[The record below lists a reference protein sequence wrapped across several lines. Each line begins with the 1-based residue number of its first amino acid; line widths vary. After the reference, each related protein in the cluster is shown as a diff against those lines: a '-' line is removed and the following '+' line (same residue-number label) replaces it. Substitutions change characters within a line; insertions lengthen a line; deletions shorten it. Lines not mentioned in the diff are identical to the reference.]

1 MKRKLIILLVIATC
15 LFKASYS
22 QVFRN
27 YQTREI
33 QVNQDT
39 VKIDSLSIIPGSVM
53 LKNNLGK
60 IIDTSFYSV
69 NYPHALLIIKNN
81 GLKKKKLMVNYK
93 IFPYYFPKKFFH
105 KKPVVSD
112 TIAKNQQFAYNY
124 SPSKDDEGDMF
135 DFEGLQKSGSISRGI
150 SFGNSQDLS
159 VNSDL
164 NLQLAG
170 NLNNEIGIKA
180 VISDNNI
187 PIQPQGNTQQ
197 IQEFDK
203 VFIELSKGSSVL
215 TAGDFELHSKGSY
228 FMNINKKAQGGDFST
243 SYSVIE
249 RDGKDDIIAHSKISG
264 AISKGKYTKNTIEPI
279 EGNQGPYR
287 LKGANNETFIIVL
300 AGSEK
305 VYMDGKLLKRG
316 ENNDYVIDY
325 NTAEITFTPQNMIT
339 KDKRIIV
346 EFEYTDRN
354 YARSMFY
361 TENSIGTKKWDIRVN
376 AYSEQDLKNQ
386 PLDMSLGEEEKD
398 LLYDVGDSL
407 QMAVSPFVDSVGY
420 NNNKVLYK
428 MTDTTVNGTYYDSIY
443 VYSTNPDLA
452 HYEVGF
458 SLVGEGKG
466 NYTRMQSAANG
477 KVFSWIAPVNGIP
490 QGKYEPVT
498 LLVSP
503 KKKQMAMVAADYHI
517 NKSTMATVEVA
528 VSNNDINTFS
538 PHGDQDN
545 TGYAL
550 KTGIQN
556 KTPVLAT
563 ASNNWD
569 LNSSVSHEWTNKL
582 FLPAERYRNVEFER
596 DWNVNDQNY
605 NQDDHITTI
614 GLKLADDKINHLGY
628 GFSRFHK
635 GKDYKAYKNKG
646 GLYFALFNFH
656 LDADGSILNTENLNH
671 HTKFIRHRE
680 KLVKKLSWLHIG
692 AANEGED
699 NRFFIPNEDTLF
711 GNSYSFNEWQAFITN
726 ADTAVNRFEVKYANR
741 IDNKVAMNTLKPST
755 KGESVHT
762 YYEWLRNKNSRL
774 KLDATYRKLMILDTM
789 LTSNQPDENL
799 VGRIEYF
806 ISQLDG
812 AVSLNSFYEAG
823 TGQEVKKEFSYLEVA
838 DGQGIYKWND
848 YNNNNVKEL
857 DEFDVAVYQDEADY
871 IRVYIPTNEYIKTYF
886 NRFNGVLNLD
896 LSRVWRDEKGLK
908 NFLSRFSDRSNY
920 SIQQKTTNKD
930 FHNAFNP
937 FYSNLKDQALI
948 SYNAGLS
955 NTLYFNKRSTKYSLS
970 HTYRNTNYK
979 SLLVNGFEARK
990 RELHRGSLRWNISK
1004 TFTFKQEGEKGINSA
1019 SSEYFNNR
1027 DYHIDQFHTKSRLV
1041 FQPSLYFRLGSDF
1054 LYGEKMNNE
1063 GTTGEKA
1070 IKRDVGID
1078 AKFTAINKT
1087 NLTVKGNYI
1096 FLEYNAETNTPIAFE
1111 MLESLKPGRNLTWNL
1126 NIQRNLSGY
1135 LQLNLRYNGRK
1146 SPGNKTIHV
1155 GSVQLRAYF

>member
-1 MKRKLIILLVIATC
+1 MIITTC
-15 LFKASYS
+15 FSTAGYS
-22 QVFRN
+22 QVFKN
-27 YQTREI
+27 YKSRDI
-33 QVNQDT
+33 QVNEDT
-39 VKIDSLSIIPGSVM
+39 VKIDSLSIIPGSVT

-60 IIDTSFYSV
+60 VMDTASYRV
-69 NYPHALLIIKNN
+69 DYPKALLIIKNKKLN
-81 GLKKKKLMVNYK
+81 KKKFKISYK
-93 IFPYYFPKKFFH
+93 VFPYYFPKKFYH
-105 KKPVVSD
+105 KKPAVPGTV
-112 TIAKNQQFAYNY
+112 AKNKPFLYNY
-124 SPSKDDEGDMF
+124 RPSKDDEDDMF
-135 DFEGLQKSGSISRGI
+135 NFEGLQKSGSISRGI

-170 NLNNEIGIKA
+170 DLNNEIGIKA

-203 VFIELSKGSSVL
+203 VFIELSKGASVL

-228 FMNINKKAQGGDFST
+228 FMNINKKAQGGDFAT
-243 SYSVIE
+243 SYSVLE
-249 RDGKDDIIAHSKISG
+249 RDEKDDIIASSKVSG

-305 VYMDGKLLKRG
+305 VYIDGKLLKRG

-339 KDKRIIV
+339 KDKRINV

-361 TENSIGTKKWDIRVN
+361 TENTIGTKKWNIRVN

-420 NNNKVLYK
+420 DNNKVLYK
-428 MTDTTVNGTYYDSIY
+428 ITDTTVNGTYYDSIY
-443 VYSTNPDLA
+443 VYSTNPELA

-466 NYTRMQSAANG
+466 NYTRIQSSANG

-517 NKSTMATVEVA
+517 SKNTMATVEVA

-538 PHGDQDN
+538 PYGDQDN
-545 TGYAL
+545 TGYAI

-556 KTPVLAT
+556 RMPVLTT
-563 ASNNWD
+563 ASNKWA
-569 LNSSVSHEWTNKL
+569 LSSSASHEWTDEL

-596 DWNVNDQNY
+596 DWNLSNQNY
-605 NQDDHITTI
+605 NLDDHITTI
-614 GLKLADDKINHLGY
+614 GLKLADDKINQLGY
-628 GFSRFHK
+628 NLARFNK
-635 GKDYKAYKNKG
+635 GKDYKAYKNG
-646 GLYFALFNFH
+646 GNLYFALFNFH

-671 HTKFIRHRE
+671 HTKFTRHRE
-680 KLVKKLSWLHIG
+680 KLVKKLSWINIG
-692 AANEGED
+692 GAYEGE
-699 NRFFIPNEDTLF
+699 NNKFFIPNEDTLF
-711 GNSYSFNEWQAFITN
+711 GNSFSFNEWQAFITS
-726 ADTAVNRFEVKYANR
+726 ADTAVNRYEIKYANR
-741 IDNKVAMNTLKPST
+741 IDKKASENSLKPST
-755 KGESVHT
+755 KGESIHT
-762 YYEWLRNKNSRL
+762 YYEWLKNKNSRL
-774 KLDATYRKLMILDTM
+774 KLDATYRKLMILDTL
-789 LTSNQPDENL
+789 LTSNQPDENI

-806 ISQLDG
+806 IRQLDG
-812 AVSLNSFYEAG
+812 AVSFNSFYEAG

-838 DGQGIYKWND
+838 DGQGIYKWTD

-857 DEFDVAVYQDEADY
+857 DEFDVAVYQDEANY
-871 IRVYIPTNEYIKTYF
+871 IKVYIPTNEYIKTYF
-886 NRFNGVLNLD
+886 NRYNGVLNLD
-896 LSRVWRDEKGLK
+896 LSRIWRDEKGLK
-908 NFLSRFSDRSNY
+908 KFLSRFSDRSNY

-930 FHNAFNP
+930 LNKAFNP
-937 FYSNLKDQALI
+937 FHSNLKDQALI
-948 SYNAGLS
+948 TYNSGLS
-955 NTLYFNKRSTKYSLS
+955 NTLYFNKRSAKYSLS

-990 RELHRGSLRWNISK
+990 RELHRGNLRWNISK
-1004 TFTFKQEGEKGINSA
+1004 SFTFKQEGGKGINSA

-1027 DYHIDQFHTKSRLV
+1027 DYHINQFHTKSRLV
-1041 FQPSLYFRLGSDF
+1041 FQPSLYFRIGGDF
-1054 LYGEKMNNE
+1054 LYGEKINTE
-1063 GTTGEKA
+1063 GNTGEKS
-1070 IKRDVGID
+1070 IKRDVGLD
-1078 AKFTAINKT
+1078 AKLTSINKT

-1096 FLEYNAETNTPIAFE
+1096 FLSYNAGTNTPIAFE
-1111 MLESLKPGRNLTWNL
+1111 MLESLKPGRNLTWNI

-1155 GSVQLRAYF
+1155 GSMQLRAYF